1 MKLLNEALRKIETLW
16 SKEPKHAVH
25 RGEKTFFQFRCI
37 LNNGISPDRFGDID
51 LQLPTEF
58 KEFLLVSNGADLFK
72 DEEYGQWGARIF
84 SIDELQSSNKYYRE
98 LRPKDF
104 TKGDLIIG
112 EFYGDSD
119 LLLLRCDPESKDYGA
134 VLIALPFDNRSDWY
148 CSVNFENFITDYVN
162 YEGDKFW
169 EIQTKK

>member
-58 KEFLLVSNGADLFK
+58 KEFLLVSNGLIYSRMRNMGNG
-72 DEEYGQWGARIF
+72 EREYLVLM
-84 SIDELQSSNKYYRE
+84 SYSH
-98 LRPKDF
+98 
-104 TKGDLIIG
+104 LINII
-112 EFYGDSD
+112 
-119 LLLLRCDPESKDYGA
+119 ES
-134 VLIALPFDNRSDWY
+134 
-148 CSVNFENFITDYVN
+148 
-162 YEGDKFW
+162 
-169 EIQTKK
+169 